1 MGTGVSVVIEE
12 GAGTAS
18 STAGTVAAGTLLANM
33 VEPGTVIDGAVIAG
47 AVVVTLL
54 LSNSGSAN

>member
-18 STAGTVAAGTLLANM
+18 STA
-33 VEPGTVIDGAVIAG
+33 GTVIDGAVIAG